1 MTNFRKTVVTFVLRL
16 YLFLK
21 DSIATLARILRSTQ
35 PSAPRT
41 YSVGS
46 DGSIRTLRPL
56 TDTVHHSHERGS
68 TFDISQTKPLG
79 TELPILGG
87 KTFILPRNRAN
98 TCYRRERML
107 HVFVGDGGEY
117 LDVLISSPVGNLEQ
131 APTLIDD
138 VADSGVAPSRIR
150 YDRARLGKH

>member
-21 DSIATLARILRSTQ
+21 DSIATLARILQSTQ

-56 TDTVHHSHERGS
+56 TDTVHLRTNEVPRLTLPVEDLLGAKFDSSSRGYC
-68 TFDISQTKPLG
+68 TFVPLDESLLSKNEDATTSSSETTGECRECLRPIRTKYVDDICW
-79 TELPILGG
+79 EC
-87 KTFILPRNRAN
+87 F
-98 TCYRRERML
+98 E
-107 HVFVGDGGEY
+107 DGY
-117 LDVLISSPVGNLEQ
+117 
-131 APTLIDD
+131 
-138 VADSGVAPSRIR
+138 
-150 YDRARLGKH
+150 

>member
-21 DSIATLARILRSTQ
+21 DSIATLARILQSTQ

-56 TDTVHHSHERGS
+56 TGIVQVATNEVPRLILPVGAFPVRQNRFLNTRLLYYRAIGRILVIQERG
-68 TFDISQTKPLG
+68 
-79 TELPILGG
+79 
-87 KTFILPRNRAN
+87 
-98 TCYRRERML
+98 CY

-138 VADSGVAPSRIR
+138 VADSGVAPV
-150 YDRARLGKH
+150 

>member
-1 MTNFRKTVVTFVLRL
+1 MTNFRKTAVTFVRRL

-56 TDTVHHSHERGS
+56 TGTVHLRTNEVPRLTSPERAYV
-68 TFDISQTKPLG
+68 DAI
-79 TELPILGG
+79 TELALYGSCIIGQS
-87 KTFILPRNRAN
+87 
-98 TCYRRERML
+98 
-107 HVFVGDGGEY
+107 GE
-117 LDVLISSPVGNLEQ
+117 SSLSKSEDACTSSSETGEE
-131 APTLIDD
+131 T
-138 VADSGVAPSRIR
+138 
-150 YDRARLGKH
+150 

>member
-1 MTNFRKTVVTFVLRL
+1 MTNFRKTAVTFVLRP

-56 TDTVHHSHERGS
+56 TGIVQVATNEVPR
-68 TFDISQTKPLG
+68 L
-79 TELPILGG
+79 
-87 KTFILPRNRAN
+87 ILPEWAFPYDKNDFSIEALYYRAIGRI
-98 TCYRRERML
+98 TRHSRKILLSCLRRRRGRIL
-107 HVFVGDGGEY
+107 RCSY
-117 LDVLISSPVGNLEQ
+117 ISSCGQSGTSP
-131 APTLIDD
+131 
-138 VADSGVAPSRIR
+138 DS
-150 YDRARLGKH
+150 Y

>member
-56 TDTVHHSHERGS
+56 TDTVLQVTNEVPRLTLPEWVYRKKGIY
-68 TFDISQTKPLG
+68 FLPLG
-79 TELPILGG
+79 SCTTAQSVEYWSF
-87 KTFILPRNRAN
+87 KKKDATTSSSETR
-98 TCYRRERML
+98 
-107 HVFVGDGGEY
+107 GEY
-117 LDVLISSPVGNLEQ
+117 LDVLIPSPVGNLEQ

-138 VADSGVAPSRIR
+138 ATDSGVGPE
-150 YDRARLGKH
+150 

>member
-21 DSIATLARILRSTQ
+21 DSIATLARISQSTQ

-56 TDTVHHSHERGS
+56 TDTVQVHERGS
-68 TFDISQTKPLG
+68 TFDIG
-79 TELPILGG
+79 
-87 KTFILPRNRAN
+87 
-98 TCYRRERML
+98 RRSL
-107 HVFVGDGGEY
+107 SV
-117 LDVLISSPVGNLEQ
+117 Q
-131 APTLIDD
+131 
-138 VADSGVAPSRIR
+138 
-150 YDRARLGKH
+150 

>member
-16 YLFLK
+16 SLFLK

-56 TDTVHHSHERGS
+56 TDTVQVATNEVPRLTLPAKDYLGDKNGFCKCAFCTTAQSVEYWSFKKKDAITSSLVTAPTIPPEVWEALSQADGYAEREAERKS
-68 TFDISQTKPLG
+68 G
-79 TELPILGG
+79 TPQWIG
-87 KTFILPRNRAN
+87 RNR
-98 TCYRRERML
+98 R
-107 HVFVGDGGEY
+107 
-117 LDVLISSPVGNLEQ
+117 
-131 APTLIDD
+131 
-138 VADSGVAPSRIR
+138 
-150 YDRARLGKH
+150 